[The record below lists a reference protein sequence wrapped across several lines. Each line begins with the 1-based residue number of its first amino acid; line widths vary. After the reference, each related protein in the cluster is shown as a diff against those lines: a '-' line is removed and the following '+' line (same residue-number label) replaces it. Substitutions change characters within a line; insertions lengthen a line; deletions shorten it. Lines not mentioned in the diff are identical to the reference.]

1 MAQAAREVDVL
12 IRGSHLF
19 DEAESG
25 TDVVTERSR
34 GNCRLVAGKQHV
46 AYEDADGQGIH
57 THVILMDGASP
68 RIEVRRRGPGVT
80 SVYAFQA
87 GEKTE
92 IAYSTPEG
100 TLRFP
105 VDTHAVRIES
115 GDKKITAEARYAL
128 RQGESK
134 LMETVLVMEFRF
146 RP

>member
-12 IRGSHLF
+12 IRGSYLF
-19 DEAESG
+19 DETESG

-34 GNCRLVAGKQHV
+34 GNCRLVAGKQHI

-57 THVILMDGASP
+57 THVVLIDGASP

-87 GEKTE
+87 GEETE
-92 IAYSTPEG
+92 ISYSTPEG

-105 VDTHAVRIES
+105 VDTRAVRIES

-134 LMETVLVMEFRF
+134 LMETVLLMEFRF

>member
-1 MAQAAREVDVL
+1 MAVGMTDLLMREAWRVRVPVL
-12 IRGSHLF
+12 I
-19 DEAESG
+19 
-25 TDVVTERSR
+25 
-34 GNCRLVAGKQHV
+34 
-46 AYEDADGQGIH
+46 
-57 THVILMDGASP
+57 
-68 RIEVRRRGPGVT
+68 
-80 SVYAFQA
+80 FQA
-87 GEKTE
+87 GEETE

-134 LMETVLVMEFRF
+134 LMETVLLMEFRF